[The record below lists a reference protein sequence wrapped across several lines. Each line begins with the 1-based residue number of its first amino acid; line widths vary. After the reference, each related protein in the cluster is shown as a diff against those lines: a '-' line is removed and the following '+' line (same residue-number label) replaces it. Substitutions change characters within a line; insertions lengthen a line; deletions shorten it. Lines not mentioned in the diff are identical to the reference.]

1 MIRSFSDKATRELWE
16 TEKSRRFASI
26 VRVALRRLIQL
37 NAAET
42 LDDLRVPPG
51 NHLESL
57 SGDRKGQHSIRVNRQ
72 YRICFSWT
80 NEGPISVE
88 IVDYH

>member
-16 TEKSRRFASI
+16 NEKSRRFAS
-26 VRVALRRLIQL
+26 VARVALRRLIQL
-37 NAAET
+37 NAAES

-57 SGDRKGQHSIRVNRQ
+57 SGDREGQHSMRVNRQ

-80 NEGPISVE
+80 DEGPVNVE

>member
-16 TEKSRRFASI
+16 TEKSRQFGSI
-26 VRVALRRLIQL
+26 ARVALRRLIQL

-51 NHLESL
+51 NHLEAL
-57 SGDRKGQHSIRVNRQ
+57 SGDRDGQHSIRINRQ

-80 NEGPISVE
+80 DEGPAKVE

>member
-1 MIRSFSDKATRELWE
+1 MIRSFACKATEELWE
-16 TEKSRRFASI
+16 KERSRKFGTIA
-26 VRVALRRLIQL
+26 RVALRRLIQL
-37 NAAET
+37 NAAAS
-42 LDDLRVPPG
+42 LDDLRAPPS

-57 SGDRKGQHSIRVNRQ
+57 VGKRKGQCSIRINKQ

-80 NEGPISVE
+80 VNGPSNVE

>member
-16 TEKSRRFASI
+16 NENSRRFASI
-26 VRVALRRLIQL
+26 ARVALRRLIQL
-37 NAAET
+37 NAAES

-57 SGDRKGQHSIRVNRQ
+57 SGDRSGQHSIRVNRQ
-72 YRICFSWT
+72 FRICFTWT
-80 NEGPISVE
+80 DEGPAKVE

>member
-1 MIRSFSDKATRELWE
+1 MIRSFSDKATQELWE
-16 TEKSRRFASI
+16 TETSRRFASI
-26 VRVALRRLIQL
+26 ARVALRWLVQL
-37 NAAET
+37 NAAES

-57 SGDRKGQHSIRVNRQ
+57 EGDRKGQYSIRVNGQ
-72 YRICFSWT
+72 FRICFSWT
-80 NEGPISVE
+80 SEGPTDVE

>member
-1 MIRSFSDKATRELWE
+1 MIRSFADKATQELWE

-26 VRVALRRLIQL
+26 ARAALRRLIQL
-37 NAAET
+37 NAAES

-51 NHLESL
+51 NRLEAL
-57 SGDRKGQHSIRVNRQ
+57 GGDRAGQHSIRINRQ
-72 YRICFSWT
+72 FRICFSWT
-80 NEGPISVE
+80 NEGPVGVE